1 MVELAS
7 WRYNTSGKVRAPP
20 TKGSSS
26 TLDSSLPLF
35 PELSDESSEEE
46 ADDKKG
52 VQPAAPAEEN
62 LVETDAVGA
71 E

>member
-1 MVELAS
+1 
-7 WRYNTSGKVRAPP
+7 
-20 TKGSSS
+20 
-26 TLDSSLPLF
+26 LPLF